1 MVDFQMQEEGKLPSG
16 QVLTM
21 DPRLFSMIQWS
32 RVYLVVVALV
42 VAVYLVWKN
51 IVGYRV
57 TPTST
62 HGEAHSDNSSTTEE
76 THEEEELE

>member
-1 MVDFQMQEEGKLPSG
+1 MQEEGKLPSG

-21 DPRLFSMIQWS
+21 DPRLLSMIQWS

-51 IVGYRV
+51 ILGYRV
-57 TPTST
+57 TPAST
-62 HGEAHSDNSSTTEE
+62 HEETHSDSSSTTEE
-76 THEEEELE
+76 THEEEELQ